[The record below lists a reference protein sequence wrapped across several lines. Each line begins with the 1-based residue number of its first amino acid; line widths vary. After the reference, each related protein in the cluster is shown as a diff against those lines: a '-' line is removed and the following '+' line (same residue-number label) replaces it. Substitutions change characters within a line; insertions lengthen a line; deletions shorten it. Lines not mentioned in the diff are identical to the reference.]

1 MRKRILRI
9 RTFYW
14 FGAILDARLGIV
26 LLVKRYL
33 EMPDFMRNSD
43 SGATLLAELYSVGQ
57 DCGLMWGWTFL
68 LIWADRKPLARRGI
82 ILLTVFPVVFLLLTN
97 VIDIILRGADVI
109 SNQSINIGIGIILIV
124 WGLYCYIEAGKIE
137 KELH

>member
-1 MRKRILRI
+1 MKKKILRI

-14 FGAILDARLGIV
+14 LGAILDARLGIV

-33 EMPDFMRNSD
+33 EMPDFIRNPD
-43 SGATLLAELYSVGQ
+43 SRATLLAGLYSVGQ
-57 DCGLMWGWTFL
+57 DCGLMWGWKFL
-68 LIWADRKPLARRGI
+68 LIWADRKPLARRGV
-82 ILLTVFPVVFLLLTN
+82 ILLTVFPVVFLLLIN
-97 VIDIILRGADVI
+97 VIDIILRGVDVI
-109 SNQSINIGIGIILIV
+109 SNQGINIGIGIILIV